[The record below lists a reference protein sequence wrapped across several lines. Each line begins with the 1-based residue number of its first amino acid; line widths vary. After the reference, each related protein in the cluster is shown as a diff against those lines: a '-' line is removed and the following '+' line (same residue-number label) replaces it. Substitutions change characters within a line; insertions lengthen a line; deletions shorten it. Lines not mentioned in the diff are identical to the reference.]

1 VGEIDMTDIMK
12 LWRFHG
18 GIHLPDYKASACAQ
32 PIRAAAVPPVLILPL
47 LQHIGIPATPV
58 VAVGERVL
66 KGQVIATCIDHT
78 CRQPGMV
85 PIHASSSGTVLAIEA
100 RPVPHASGLYAPCIV
115 IETDGKDEEV
125 EAAPLLQQCANLS
138 ADELRFRIATAG
150 IVGLGGAGFPSHIK
164 LLPKNIDLL
173 ILNGAEC
180 EPYISCDDRLMR
192 ERPQQVILGG
202 RLLAHVVGGARR
214 CIIALEDNKPQAYT
228 ALCQHIGDQLSSQL
242 LHNACDISVVK
253 VPTLYP
259 MGGERQLIQVL
270 TGKEVPHGGIPAQL
284 GIVVHNVETAAAAYR
299 AVRFGQ
305 PLISRI
311 ITITGDAV
319 AQPQNLDVRLGT
331 PIHEL
336 LRQCGLRHAPAQLIM
351 GGPMMGTAL
360 NHADM
365 PVIKTTNCIIA
376 KTSAPPPVS
385 PMPCIRC
392 GACERVCP
400 VQLLPQQL
408 YWYAKAKDFDKAED
422 YQIFDCIECGCCSYV
437 CPSHLPLVHY
447 YRYAKAE
454 IRARRRDKE
463 KAEHAKQR
471 HEFRLFR
478 LEREK
483 QERQARH
490 QQAATKISTEDAA
503 HKNALI
509 EDAVARV
516 RAKRAAAEKN
526 Q

>member
-1 VGEIDMTDIMK
+1 
-12 LWRFHG
+12 
-18 GIHLPDYKASACAQ
+18 
-32 PIRAAAVPPVLILPL
+32 
-47 LQHIGIPATPV
+47 
-58 VAVGERVL
+58 
-66 KGQVIATCIDHT
+66 
-78 CRQPGMV
+78 
-85 PIHASSSGTVLAIEA
+85 
-100 RPVPHASGLYAPCIV
+100 
-115 IETDGKDEEV
+115 
-125 EAAPLLQQCANLS
+125 
-138 ADELRFRIATAG
+138 
-150 IVGLGGAGFPSHIK
+150 
-164 LLPKNIDLL
+164 
-173 ILNGAEC
+173 
-180 EPYISCDDRLMR
+180 
-192 ERPQQVILGG
+192 
-202 RLLAHVVGGARR
+202 
-214 CIIALEDNKPQAYT
+214 
-228 ALCQHIGDQLSSQL
+228 
-242 LHNACDISVVK
+242 
-253 VPTLYP
+253 
-259 MGGERQLIQVL
+259 
-270 TGKEVPHGGIPAQL
+270 
-284 GIVVHNVETAAAAYR
+284 
-299 AVRFGQ
+299 
-305 PLISRI
+305 
-311 ITITGDAV
+311 
-319 AQPQNLDVRLGT
+319 
-331 PIHEL
+331 
-336 LRQCGLRHAPAQLIM
+336 
-351 GGPMMGTAL
+351 
-360 NHADM
+360 M